1 LEKAEMN
8 RFGDKIGF
16 MKYLVLLSLGFF
28 GIALPAV
35 ASPPESKASRAEIE
49 AVLKFERDWCNA
61 YLHGD
66 IDFLQKNVVDDFTL
80 TNSNAQISTKA
91 EDIEELKSGSVKYE
105 VFENREMKPR
115 IYDNT
120 AVVTGWTKVKG
131 SINGK
136 PYETDVAFTDTLVR
150 MNGQWYG
157 VAGHVCKPKK

>member
-1 LEKAEMN
+1 M
-8 RFGDKIGF
+8 
-16 MKYLVLLSLGFF
+16 
-28 GIALPAV
+28 
-35 ASPPESKASRAEIE
+35 ASSPKSESSAAEIE

-61 YLHGD
+61 YLHADTG
-66 IDFLQKNVVDDFTL
+66 FLQKYVVDDFTL

-91 EDIEELKSGSVKYE
+91 EDIQELKSGSVKYE

-115 IYDNT
+115 IYGDT

-150 MNGQWYG
+150 IKGQWYG